1 MKKEVLL
8 FFDGTWRA
16 EERRKRRGIVGR
28 MEKLGRRRNPEVFR
42 VSSHHMRSH
51 SCKLFQRNTC
61 TVVVNY
67 KLCTFAMRINH
78 AQTLPD
84 SWNILQAGIVGR
96 NQKEIGFAKR

>member
-1 MKKEVLL
+1 
-8 FFDGTWRA
+8 
-16 EERRKRRGIVGR
+16 
-28 MEKLGRRRNPEVFR
+28 
-42 VSSHHMRSH
+42 MRSH

-67 KLCTFAMRINH
+67 KLYSFAMRINY

-96 NQKEIGFAKR
+96 NQKTIDFVKRK